1 MAVESWITPEETPA
15 LAEAATAMIEDRLSR
30 FSKPERDAYWA
41 SIRKCY
47 NTPYNPPASKRS
59 AKPVA
64 LVDEIPVIE
73 IPVSDLPDVALVA
86 AAMVP
91 DMQTSAAA
99 A

>member
-1 MAVESWITPEETPA
+1 MAVESWISPEETPA

-30 FSKPERDAYWA
+30 FSRPERDAYWA

-47 NTPYNPPASKRS
+47 NTPYNPPASKRA
-59 AKPVA
+59 AKAAVP
-64 LVDEIPVIE
+64 PIE

-86 AAMVP
+86 AAMTSE
-91 DMQTSAAA
+91 MQASAAA

>member
-1 MAVESWITPEETPA
+1 MAVESWISPEETPV

-59 AKPVA
+59 AKAASVE
-64 LVDEIPVIE
+64 VSVIA
-73 IPVSDLPDVALVA
+73 ISSVDLPPIEVQA
-86 AAMVP
+86 AALAS
-91 DMQTSAAA
+91 SALSGDSQAA
-99 A
+99 

>member
-47 NTPYNPPASKRS
+47 NTPYNPPASKRT
-59 AKPVA
+59 AKAVA
-64 LVDEIPVIE
+64 PMIE
-73 IPVSDLPDVALVA
+73 IPVGDLPDVALVA
-86 AAMVP
+86 AAMTPELQVG
-91 DMQTSAAA
+91 AAA
-99 A
+99 